1 MNDKAVAKTVYAD
14 CAASAPVLQCA
25 RDAMDVV
32 LGNPNSV
39 HAMGRNARG
48 FLESARETIA
58 KCINAEPHEIA
69 FTSSA
74 TTACQSGM
82 AILDINRCSEYE
94 HKAVQEASRLL
105 SLCVQNPNGISH
117 MLANNET
124 GELFYD
130 KVKALSENY
139 TVFTDATAAVGQIPV
154 DVKDLGVDALAAG
167 GHKFGAFPGIGFLYV
182 KGGVNDDVAFPG
194 TPPVALALAMARA
207 LEYRTKHI
215 LESTD
220 YLLNQRTALILEIM
234 KIPGAHINCI
244 EKDRL
249 PNIVSVR
256 FDGVNARELLTMLDV
271 NGVFASAGSACTAD
285 SDEPSRVLLAS
296 GLTKEQALSTIRLSF
311 CPETTPDDFVFV
323 ADALRRSVAN
333 VRSLTI

>member
-1 MNDKAVAKTVYAD
+1 MTDKKDTTTVYAD

-25 RDAMDVV
+25 RDAMDVA
-32 LGNPNSV
+32 LANPNSV

-48 FLESARETIA
+48 FLEVARETIA
-58 KCINAEPHEIA
+58 KCINAEPGEIA
-69 FTSSA
+69 FTPSA
-74 TTACQSGM
+74 TAACRI
-82 AILDINRCSEYE
+82 AIHGLNLDDCSPYE
-94 HKAVQEASRLL
+94 HKAVSEILNDDWPFGDRFTYA
-105 SLCVQNPNGISH
+105 H

-154 DVKDLGVDALAAG
+154 DVKDLGVAALAAG

-182 KGGVNDDVAFPG
+182 KGGITDEHTFPG
-194 TPPVALALAMARA
+194 TPPVALAMAMAKA

-215 LESTD
+215 LESME
-220 YLLNQRTALILEIM
+220 YLLHQRTALILEIM

-244 EKDRL
+244 HKDRL

-296 GLTKEQALSTIRLSF
+296 GLTEDQALSTIRLSF
-311 CPETTPDDFVFV
+311 CPETTPVDFVFV
-323 ADALRRSVAN
+323 ADALRRSVAQLRMLN
-333 VRSLTI
+333 K